1 MQYRD
6 KPNASRHVTAIVKS
20 LMMFDIIKD
29 LELSYSIV
37 DNPDE
42 NVRKAHGVFLD
53 IIAKYVGVKREVV
66 KLESVKHFGARGYDE
81 PLTSERIVRY
91 VTGSI
96 DYGQTGVSGRIWLY
110 DSRIRFS
117 LSQLEDDELRLLIK
131 MKGLINTGNMS
142 LKFIDDFFNR
152 FFPGKVIVKEYL
164 MRLTF
169 DVDKSE
175 ERIMRIAHE
184 QNVLPKPAGVHIG
197 DPIYTDVDVFSL
209 FTYDTDVPNK
219 DRAGLIDYKQAP
231 RGTMLQYY
239 NEIQETQD
247 AITE

>member
-6 KPNASRHVTAIVKS
+6 KPNASRHVTAIVKG
-20 LMMFDIIKD
+20 LMIFDSIKD
-29 LELSYSIV
+29 LELSYGLV
-37 DNPDE
+37 DNLDE
-42 NVRKAHGVFLD
+42 NVKKSQGVFLD
-53 IIAKYVGVKREVV
+53 IIAKYTGVKREVV
-66 KLESVKHFGARGYDE
+66 NLDSPKHFGARDYDE
-81 PLTSERIVRY
+81 SATSERILQF
-91 VTGSI
+91 VTGSV
-96 DYGQTGVSGRIWLY
+96 DYGQTEVSGRIWSY
-110 DSRIRFS
+110 ESRIRFS

-142 LKFIDDFFNR
+142 LGFIDDFFNR
-152 FFPGKVIVKEYL
+152 FFPGKVKVKEYL

-184 QNVLPKPAGVHIG
+184 QNILPKPAGVHIE

-209 FTYDTDVPNK
+209 FTYDADVPNK
-219 DRAGLIDYKQAP
+219 NRAGLIDYKQTP
-231 RGTMLQYY
+231 GGTMLQYY

-247 AITE
+247 AVT